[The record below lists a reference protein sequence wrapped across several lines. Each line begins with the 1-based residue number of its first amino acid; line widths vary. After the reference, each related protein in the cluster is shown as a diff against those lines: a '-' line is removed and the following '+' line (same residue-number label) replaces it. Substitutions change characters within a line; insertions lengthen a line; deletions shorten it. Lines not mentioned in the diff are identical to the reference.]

1 MFSVPL
7 DELIINNQLPE
18 KLQEILIRLWVEA
31 PGTFGIFRL
40 NGNAR
45 KIKEV
50 KEAIDG
56 RKLVTIINKDMTLLF
71 FSYIGKIVDISDVNL
86 HVISSLLKVIYYN
99 PIINL

>member
-45 KIKEV
+45 KIREV

-56 RKLVTIINKDMTLLF
+56 RKLVTIFNKDITLIVF
-71 FSYIGKIVDISDVNL
+71 YIGKLVDISDVNL

-99 PIINL
+99 PVINL

>member
-1 MFSVPL
+1 MFAVPL

-50 KEAIDG
+50 KEDIDG
-56 RKLVTIINKDMTLLF
+56 RKLVTIINKDICCFL
-71 FSYIGKIVDISDVNL
+71 YRKNC
-86 HVISSLLKVIYYN
+86 
-99 PIINL
+99 